1 VRRGERKR
9 VPYENPQGRRLNV
22 LALVT
27 QGADAAALYWMPS
40 RRHFGSGDLLHFL
53 YELPP
58 TPVPTVVVLD
68 NAGLH
73 RSKDVRAARAE
84 LRTRRIYLYYLPPY
98 SPELNDIERL
108 FRTIKHHDLP
118 ERTYPTF
125 DALEDAV
132 VAAFER
138 QEAHLLTK
146 PSTQPGKAA

>member
-1 VRRGERKR
+1 MRRGERKR

-22 LALVT
+22 LALT
-27 QGADAAALYWMPS
+27 TREADAAALYWMPS
-40 RRHFGSGDLLHFL
+40 RRHLDSDDLLHFL

-58 TPVPTVVVLD
+58 APVPTVVVLD

-73 RSKDVRAARAE
+73 RSQTIRAARAE
-84 LRTRRIYLYYLPPY
+84 LRKRRIFLYYRPPY

-108 FRTIKHHDLP
+108 FRTIKHHELP
-118 ERTYPTF
+118 ERTSPTF

-146 PSTQPGKAA
+146 PSSQLGKAA